1 MSKLTI
7 TIPTFNESQ
16 DLPICL
22 EAIANQTLSKQIE
35 IIIVDNY
42 SKDNTIEI
50 AKSFSKK
57 LKIKILMNKI
67 KDAESSK
74 LLGFQ
79 NSDSKYFMY
88 LDADMTF
95 SSPDFVQKML
105 FPLETDK
112 TISAVL
118 CQFIVNKKHSPL
130 TRALSYD
137 EFQRDP
143 IFQYFTI
150 SVSDIVKEKNKDYW
164 LLDANKSSV
173 PPQSLMIYRKS
184 LIESYAKT
192 QKQLI
197 DNEIPAVL
205 VEQGNNN
212 FAFVPDA
219 GVYHFLLRS
228 LSELWRKRVRNLERT
243 YYPNI
248 SERKYKW
255 INWKKD
261 FPKVGIW
268 LLYTYTFFLPIL
280 TSLIKTIKYKDTCF
294 LSEPILNLV
303 STSSIIYGVLSNAK

>member
-1 MSKLTI
+1 MVKQKTKLTI

-22 EAIANQTLSKQIE
+22 SAIANQTLSKQIE
-35 IIIVDNY
+35 VIIVDNY
-42 SKDNTIEI
+42 STDDSIKI

-57 LKIKILMNKI
+57 LNIKIIMNKI
-67 KDAESSK
+67 KDAEVSK

-79 NSDSKYFMY
+79 NSDSEYFMY

-95 SSPDFVQKML
+95 SSPDFVEKML
-105 FPLETDK
+105 LPLETDK
-112 TISAVL
+112 TISSVL
-118 CQFIVNKKHSPL
+118 CQFIVNRSHSPL

-143 IFQYFTI
+143 IFKYFTI
-150 SVSDIVKEKNKDYW
+150 SVSDIVSKKNKDYW
-164 LLDANKSSV
+164 LLEADKHSV

-184 LIESYAKT
+184 LIQEYAKT

-205 VEQGNNN
+205 VDQGHTK
-212 FAFVPDA
+212 FAFVPSA

-261 FPKVGIW
+261 FP
-268 LLYTYTFFLPIL
+268 
-280 TSLIKTIKYKDTCF
+280 
-294 LSEPILNLV
+294 
-303 STSSIIYGVLSNAK
+303 